1 MRKLLL
7 KTIALAMVNAVIGLA
22 VLAGVDFRH
31 AYRPWETDSLLEVI
45 PRNEFFDL
53 VILGSSRAYTLS
65 RFRDNHRALE
75 RTLGMRVLNLALPTG
90 GGPRP
95 ARLFFEHFLARGN
108 QTKVVVYFVAP
119 FVFFDD
125 GPNDEHKFVYYEPLR
140 PSFLFRLFTDGYP
153 WRRIFIY
160 IRSKFSWDALTQQ
173 PEPLIRQ
180 TFALRGIDPERVK
193 MRMETLYPKGL
204 REDLFERYAPELRRI
219 LEDCRNH
226 GCRVHLVIAPTL
238 LGPEPGATRIAAYI
252 ASVQAEFGC
261 TFDDFSQAMPDPA
274 FFYNLD
280 HMNTAGVEQFVQKL
294 LKSVLNEECVDLGGR
309 RPPQRPGAT

>member
-7 KTIALAMVNAVIGLA
+7 KTIALTAANMAIGL
-22 VLAGVDFRH
+22 VILAGVDLGH
-31 AYRPWETDSLLEVI
+31 EYQPWETDSLLEII
-45 PRNEFFDL
+45 PRNESFDL

-65 RFRDNHRALE
+65 RFKDNHLALE
-75 RTLGMRVLNLALPTG
+75 RALGMRVLNLALPTG

-108 QTKVVVYFVAP
+108 QTKTVLYCIAP

-140 PSFLFRLFTDGYP
+140 PSFLLRLLADGYP
-153 WRRIFIY
+153 WRRIFVY
-160 IRSKFSWDALTQQ
+160 IRTKFSWAALTQP

-180 TFALRGIDPERVK
+180 TAALAAIDSERVK
-193 MRMETLYPKGL
+193 MRIKTLYPKGL
-204 REDLFERYAPELRRI
+204 REDFFTRYAPELRRV

-226 GCRVHLVIAPTL
+226 GCRAHLVIAPTL
-238 LGPEPGATRIAAYI
+238 LGPEPGAARITAYI
-252 ASVQAEFGC
+252 ASLQAEFGC

-280 HMNTAGVEQFVQKL
+280 HMNTAGVEQFAQKL
-294 LKSVLNEECVDLGGR
+294 LKPVLNFST
-309 RPPQRPGAT
+309 GAPR